1 MKIVADD
8 NSDETDDDIEI
19 IKEVIVQNKSIEK
32 I

>member
-19 IKEVIVQNKSIEK
+19 IKEVIVQNKSIE
-32 I
+32 II

>member
-19 IKEVIVQNKSIEK
+19 IEEVIVQNKSIE
-32 I
+32 II

>member
-1 MKIVADD
+1 MKKVADD